1 MIFLHLN
8 KGKNMDNLTKSNE
21 VTESDRKS
29 IAIVIHVIYSIMLLA
44 GLATGLSFG
53 NEPMTMAIVFTV
65 IAAVGV
71 CLANGFKELYKTLG
85 IILFASVVFNF
96 VLPKEMLQKNRIENA
111 YSSFIYQNKNYE
123 NTENGQILKKAL
135 EGYNAENYKS
145 ALSLLRNYDENH
157 SQDLDKVVNLVTAIK
172 QITPELIPDLKTA
185 MNDNFVSIQEY
196 ESLREKTIKNI
207 SLAKLTNEQ
216 LVLLGSIK

>member
-1 MIFLHLN
+1 
-8 KGKNMDNLTKSNE
+8 MDNLAESNE
-21 VTESDRKS
+21 TTDNDRKS

-44 GLATGLSFG
+44 ALAAGLSIG
-53 NEPMTMAIVFTV
+53 NESLTMAIVFTV

-85 IILFASVVFNF
+85 IILVVSVVFNF
-96 VLPKEMLQKNRIENA
+96 VLTKEMLQKNRIENA

-123 NTENGQILKKAL
+123 NTENGQIIKKAL
-135 EGYNAENYKS
+135 EGYTAENYKA
-145 ALSLLRNYDENH
+145 ALSLLRNYNENH
-157 SQDLDKVVNLVTAIK
+157 SQDLDKVMNLVTAIK
-172 QITPELIPDLKTA
+172 QITPELIPDLKVA

-196 ESLREKTIKNI
+196 ESLRQKTIKNI

>member
-1 MIFLHLN
+1 
-8 KGKNMDNLTKSNE
+8 MDNLVESNE
-21 VTESDRKS
+21 TTDSDRKS

-44 GLATGLSFG
+44 ALAAGLSIG
-53 NEPMTMAIVFTV
+53 NESLTMAIVFTV

-85 IILFASVVFNF
+85 IVLVVSVVFNF
-96 VLPKEMLQKNRIENA
+96 VLTKEMLQKNRIENA

-123 NTENGQILKKAL
+123 NTENGQIIKKAL
-135 EGYNAENYKS
+135 EGYTAENYKA
-145 ALSLLRNYDENH
+145 ALSLLRNYNENH
-157 SQDLDKVVNLVTAIK
+157 SQDLDKVMNLVTAIK
-172 QITPELIPDLKTA
+172 QITPELIPDLKVA

-196 ESLREKTIKNI
+196 ESLRQKTIKNI

>member
-1 MIFLHLN
+1 
-8 KGKNMDNLTKSNE
+8 MDNLVESNE
-21 VTESDRKS
+21 TTDSDRKS

-44 GLATGLSFG
+44 VLAAGLSFG
-53 NEPMTMAIVFTV
+53 NENLTMEIIFTV

-85 IILFASVVFNF
+85 IVLVVSVVFNF
-96 VLPKEMLQKNRIENA
+96 VLTKEMLQKNRIDNA

-123 NTENGQILKKAL
+123 NTENGQIIKKAL
-135 EGYNAENYKS
+135 EGYTAENYKA
-145 ALSLLRNYDENH
+145 ALSLLRNYNENH
-157 SQDLDKVVNLVTAIK
+157 SQDLDKVMNLVTAIK
-172 QITPELIPDLKTA
+172 QITPELIPDLKVA

-196 ESLREKTIKNI
+196 ESLRQKTIKNI

>member
-1 MIFLHLN
+1 MILLHLN
-8 KGKNMDNLTKSNE
+8 KGKNMDNLAESNE
-21 VTESDRKS
+21 TTDNDRKS

-44 GLATGLSFG
+44 ALAAGLSIG
-53 NEPMTMAIVFTV
+53 NESLTMAIVFTV

-85 IILFASVVFNF
+85 IVLVVSVVFNF
-96 VLPKEMLQKNRIENA
+96 VLTKEMLQKNRIDNA

-123 NTENGQILKKAL
+123 NTENGQIIKKAL
-135 EGYNAENYKS
+135 EGYTAENYKA

-157 SQDLDKVVNLVTAIK
+157 SQDLDKVMNLVTAIK
-172 QITPELIPDLKTA
+172 QITPELIPDLKVA

-196 ESLREKTIKNI
+196 ESLRQKTIKNI

>member
-8 KGKNMDNLTKSNE
+8 KGKNMDNLMKCDKT
-21 VTESDRKS
+21 TENDRKG

-44 GLATGLSFG
+44 GLAAGLSVG
-53 NEPMTMAIVFTV
+53 NENLTMGIIFTV

-85 IILFASVVFNF
+85 IILFASIVFNF
-96 VLPKEMLQKNRIENA
+96 VLTKEMLQKNRIENA

-123 NTENGQILKKAL
+123 NTENGQTLKKAL
-135 EGYNAENYKS
+135 EGYNAENYKA

-172 QITPELIPDLKTA
+172 QITPELIPDLKAA

-196 ESLREKTIKNI
+196 ESLRQKTIKNI

>member
-1 MIFLHLN
+1 
-8 KGKNMDNLTKSNE
+8 MDNLVKSNE
-21 VTESDRKS
+21 TNDNDRKS

-44 GLATGLSFG
+44 VLAAGLSFG
-53 NEPMTMAIVFTV
+53 NENLTMEIIFTV

-85 IILFASVVFNF
+85 IVLVVSVVFNF
-96 VLPKEMLQKNRIENA
+96 VLTKEMLQKNRIDNA

-123 NTENGQILKKAL
+123 NTENGHILKKAL
-135 EGYNAENYKS
+135 EGYNAENYKA

-157 SQDLDKVVNLVTAIK
+157 SQDLDKVMNLVTAIK
-172 QITPELIPDLKTA
+172 QITPELIPDLKVA

-196 ESLREKTIKNI
+196 ESLRQKTIKNI

-216 LVLLGSIK
+216 LVLLGSIKWLNHYLKWTL